1 MTHRTGLGGL
11 FGGKTAP
18 SAYQTAL
25 DAGRLARAGGETET
39 ALAAFDRARE
49 LAEGE
54 VQRAIV
60 DIQRAETLVEADR
73 LDEADAALARAR
85 DIATGAQRLYAQIAG
100 GLVAQ
105 ARGQRDTAHQT
116 YEEAQDAARAA
127 VLVGPEARAAC
138 HLADLYLAEG
148 NSSYAVHLFR
158 EFLPRLTSATDIDW
172 SPYFIGRLGQA
183 LIDGGDVVEG
193 HQVIARGLELAE
205 QAGNKR
211 CQRLWSLALGK
222 LAAADRRYGDAR
234 PRLEAALHLSDG
246 RPPAELARER
256 RLLAETC
263 LALGDDATAA
273 DHATEGLAAAE
284 ASGDRMLVAQARGM
298 LGVVLRA
305 QGRPDEALPH
315 LQAAVAVNGAPEVR
329 RALAAALT
337 ADRQTD
343 AARALFE
350 ESVRHAPEGS
360 LALAEARRDLGLY
373 HFQRREYAEAIAAW
387 TPTVSIFEI
396 HHVYAAAARVC
407 IDLSGARRGLGQQ
420 VRAFKDIDQAL
431 TLLSYV
437 PATDDETRGVVLANA
452 AAAYAEQGD
461 VETADSFFN
470 DSVVI
475 AQRLGDEVAES
486 TRSGNYGWFLI
497 QAGRPRRAMANIEL
511 ALRISQR
518 RNLQPQQAIQ
528 LDNLGLA
535 CDAVA
540 DYEVALRHHRSA
552 LAQIAEQVE
561 PSWKASIQI
570 NLAATLV
577 QLGQFDEADVLLGE
591 ALIYARANP
600 YSDLLVRALIAQ
612 SALRDKQ
619 GRPQDAPADEAVT
632 LARRHELRRL
642 LADAL
647 TAQSQRDAALG
658 DLPAARAAWDEAV
671 RLYTALKMPQARFT
685 PGWLTEIKA
694 T

>member
-1 MTHRTGLGGL
+1 MTHKPGLGGL
-11 FGGKTAP
+11 FGGKAAP
-18 SAYQTAL
+18 TPYQTAL

-39 ALAAFDRARE
+39 ALAAFDRARQ

-54 VQRAIV
+54 VQRTVV
-60 DIQRAETLVEADR
+60 DIQRAEALIEAER
-73 LDEADAALARAR
+73 LDEAETMLARAR
-85 DIATGAQRLYAQIAG
+85 ENATGAQGLYAQIAA
-100 GLVAQ
+100 GLLAE
-105 ARGQRDTAHQT
+105 ARGQRDTAHQI
-116 YEEAQDAARAA
+116 YEETQDAARAS
-127 VLVGPEARAAC
+127 VLIGPEARAAC

-158 EFLPRLTSATDIDW
+158 EFLPRLTSASDIDW
-172 SPYFIGRLGQA
+172 SPYFVGRLGQA
-183 LIDGGDVVEG
+183 LSAGGDAVEG
-193 HQVIARGLELAE
+193 YQVIAHGLELAE

-211 CQRLWSLALGK
+211 CQRLWSLALGE
-222 LAAADRRYGDAR
+222 LAVADRRYGDAR
-234 PRLEAALHLSDG
+234 PRLEAALHLSAG
-246 RPPAELARER
+246 RPPAEQTQIR
-256 RLLAETC
+256 RLLAETS
-263 LALGDDATAA
+263 LALGEDTAA
-273 DHATEGLAAAE
+273 TDHAAEGLAAAE
-284 ASGDRMLVAQARGM
+284 ASGDPLLVAQARGM
-298 LGVVLRA
+298 LGVALRA

-315 LQAAVAVNGAPEVR
+315 LQAAVAVNGAPDVR

-337 ADRQTD
+337 AERHHD

-350 ESVRHAPEGS
+350 ESVHHAPEGS

-373 HFQRREYAEAIAAW
+373 HFQRRAYADAIAAW
-387 TPTVSIFEI
+387 APAVSIFEI

-420 VRAFKDIDQAL
+420 VRAHKDIDQAL
-431 TLLSYV
+431 TLLSHV

-475 AQRLGDEVAES
+475 AQHLGDEVAES

-535 CDAVA
+535 YDAVA
-540 DYEVALRHHRSA
+540 DYEVALRHHRQA
-552 LAQIAEQVE
+552 LAQIAEQDE

-577 QLGQFDEADVLLGE
+577 QLGQTDEADILLGE
-591 ALIYARANP
+591 ALAYARANP
-600 YSDLLVRALIAQ
+600 YSDLLVRALVAQ
-612 SALRDKQ
+612 CALRDKQ
-619 GRPQDAPADEAVT
+619 GRPQDAPAEEAVT

-671 RLYTALKMPQARFT
+671 RLYSALKMPQARFT
-685 PGWLTEIKA
+685 PGWLSELKA